1 MRNFAFYDAYY
12 CVCDKLL
19 RVTHYYHNYCSLQS
33 PPNFCEMDRGQ
44 NGEGFRRRD
53 PFAGFVGFGPHR
65 SLVSSFFG
73 GRDPFDDPFFTRPFG
88 GRMMGDHDMF
98 GPSPFGLMGGPFGDM
113 GNDGFIEQAPPRG
126 NSRGPVITEVDEDKA
141 ENAEHGNEQPN
152 QDSYVQE
159 PDDGSDGRSL
169 DDSVYLSSFM
179 ELLQG

>member
-1 MRNFAFYDAYY
+1 
-12 CVCDKLL
+12 
-19 RVTHYYHNYCSLQS
+19 
-33 PPNFCEMDRGQ
+33 MDRGQ

-53 PFAGFVGFGPHR
+53 PFAGFVSFAPHR
-65 SLVSSFFG
+65 SLISSFFG

-98 GPSPFGLMGGPFGDM
+98 GPSPFGPMGGPFGDM

-126 NSRGPVITEVDEDKA
+126 NSRRPVITEVDEDEA

-179 ELLQG
+179 ELLQA